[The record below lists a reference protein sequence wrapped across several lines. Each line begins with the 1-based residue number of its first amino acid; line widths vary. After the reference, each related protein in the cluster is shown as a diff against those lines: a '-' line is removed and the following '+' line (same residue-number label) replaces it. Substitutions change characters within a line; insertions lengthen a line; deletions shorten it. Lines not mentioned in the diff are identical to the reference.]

1 MNLQERFDELENIVD
16 TLNVLI
22 DEITDKNY
30 IEDLRNI
37 KYQAMNEMD
46 EISNQLEEEY
56 EKEQREL
63 DRQFIMERI

>member
-1 MNLQERFDELENIVD
+1 MNLQERYDEIVNIVD